1 MRLGDGDQLF
11 MLNLAERLVRPDVL
25 PVVKKLA
32 RDKDEAFPEGASMDL
47 PQTLGLEFFEVKL

>member
-32 RDKDEAFPEGASMDL
+32 RDKDEAVPERASMDL
-47 PQTLGLEFFEVKL
+47 PRVLVLEIFEVKL

>member
-1 MRLGDGDQLF
+1 MRLGDVDQLGKVI
-11 MLNLAERLVRPDVL
+11 LAERLVRPDVL

-47 PQTLGLEFFEVKL
+47 PQTLGLDIFEVKP